1 MNSCVVLHPV
11 RGTAM
16 PMNIDELI
24 VQKPHLTDLLR
35 FYERTITFNREVREL
50 LSRSQAFPNREMI
63 SYPPSVIDPVF
74 RHFTALTEVP
84 QDMLA
89 PLKRAMEVGD
99 IDFTRLPFHEV
110 PAFSLPYA
118 EDDLAM
124 LLFLLARP
132 YFSLLRDARPMDGQ
146 AWEQGKCP
154 VCSGQPTL
162 LSKGPEGP
170 TQLHCS
176 YCGTTG
182 PIASAGCPVCLDD
195 DDGQRNRL
203 TFDGEEGF
211 TIMTCD
217 HCRSYVKTV
226 DAATLQGATL
236 EVADLMSL
244 PLDLVVQEKG
254 YVRRAPNPLGML
266 RMSMAG

>member
-1 MNSCVVLHPV
+1 MKGYYL
-11 RGTAM
+11 AM
-16 PMNIDELI
+16 HMNIDELI
-24 VQKPHLTDLLR
+24 AKKPHLTDLFR
-35 FYERTITFNREVREL
+35 FYERTATFNKEVREL
-50 LSRSQAFPNREMI
+50 LSGEKAFPDGGMR

-74 RHFTALTEVP
+74 RHFSALTEVP

-99 IDFTRLPFHEV
+99 IDFTRLPFREV
-110 PAFSLPYA
+110 PAFSLPYP

-124 LLFLLARP
+124 LLFLLSRP
-132 YFSLLRDARPMDGQ
+132 YFSLLRDAHPLDGKL
-146 AWEQGKCP
+146 WEQGKCP
-154 VCSGQPTL
+154 VCSGLPALLFNGSDVPTR
-162 LSKGPEGP
+162 
-170 TQLHCS
+170 LHCS

-182 PIASAGCPVCLDD
+182 PIASAGCPVCLND

-211 TIMTCD
+211 TITTCD

-226 DAATLQGATL
+226 DAALLRGATL
-236 EVADLMSL
+236 DAADLMSL

-266 RMSMAG
+266 RMSMNG